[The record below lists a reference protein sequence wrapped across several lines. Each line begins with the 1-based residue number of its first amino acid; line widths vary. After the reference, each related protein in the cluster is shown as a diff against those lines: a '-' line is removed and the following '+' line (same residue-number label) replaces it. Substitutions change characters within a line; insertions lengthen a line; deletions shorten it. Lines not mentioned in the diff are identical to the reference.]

1 MIKTWIEKLKALRIY
16 AVISSRFYP
25 VYTQEQ
31 IDHPDKQE
39 LEVKC
44 FKNGKYTH
52 TVTFHYFTEE
62 QIKRFHDCL

>member
-1 MIKTWIEKLKALRIY
+1 MIKTLIEKLKTLRIY

-31 IDHPDKQE
+31 INHPEKQE

-44 FKNGKYTH
+44 YRNGKYTH
-52 TVTFHYFTEE
+52 TVTILHFTEE
-62 QIKRFHDCL
+62 QIKRFHDC

>member
-1 MIKTWIEKLKALRIY
+1 MIKRFIEKLKALRIC

-31 IDHPDKQE
+31 INHSDKQE

-44 FKNGKYTH
+44 YKNGKYTH
-52 TVTFHYFTEE
+52 TVTMHYFTEE
-62 QIKRFHDCL
+62 QIKRFHD